1 MGENEIDRILAD
13 MVTGEDISAEDR
25 QRLERWKQHSGK
37 NLCFEKDIQEL
48 AHSGSGLKSR
58 SDRMIVFKQ
67 VERAVKQRRRIRFI
81 QRLAVAAGIALLVS
95 VTAYIILPKNRAVE
109 PVQMATGI
117 MPGAPRAELVLP
129 QGQIVHL
136 DTTTKVVPIANT
148 MTQVM
153 SYQNTLIY
161 DSEDEGKQVEYHTI
175 RVPRGGEYNLQL
187 SDNTK
192 VYLNAGSSLRYPVRF
207 TGDKRE
213 VVLIGEGY
221 FEVAKDSTKPFI
233 VKAGNIDVRVLGTAF
248 NVNAYPDEECISTTL
263 VEGKVQVDYGTE
275 RQFMQPGTRLVY
287 DKSNEHAEVNVVDVE
302 MYTSWKDGYYYF
314 KRETLDNIMDVLSR
328 WYDLNIFYQ
337 NPDLKRLEF
346 GGRLKRYEDIDYLL
360 QKMEETEDVKFI
372 IKGNSITVKRK
383 TD

>member
-13 MVTGEDISAEDR
+13 MVTGENISAEDR
-25 QRLERWKQHSGK
+25 QQLERWKRRSGK
-37 NLCFEKDIQEL
+37 NPCFEKEIQEL

-67 VERAVKQRRRIRFI
+67 VERAVKQRRRSRFI
-81 QRLAVAAGIALLVS
+81 QRLAVAAGVVLLVS

-117 MPGAPRAELVLP
+117 IPGAPRAELVLP
-129 QGQIVHL
+129 EGQIVHL

-233 VKAGNIDVRVLGTAF
+233 VKAGNIDVRVLGTEF
-248 NVNAYPDEECISTTL
+248 NVNAYPDEACISTTL

-287 DKSNEHAEVNVVDVE
+287 DKSDGHAEISAVDVE
-302 MYTSWKDGYYYF
+302 VYTSWKDGYYYF
-314 KRETLDNIMDVLSR
+314 KRETLENIMDVLSR
-328 WYDLNIFYQ
+328 WYDLNVFFQ
-337 NPDLKRLEF
+337 NLDLKSVEF
-346 GGRLKRYEDIDYLL
+346 GGRLKRYEDINYLL
-360 QKMEETEDVKFI
+360 RKMEETEDVEFI

>member
-58 SDRMIVFKQ
+58 SDRMIVFRQ
-67 VERAVKQRRRIRFI
+67 VERAVKQRRRSRFI
-81 QRLAVAAGIALLVS
+81 QRLAVAAGVALLVS

-153 SYQNTLIY
+153 SYRNTLIY

-287 DKSNEHAEVNVVDVE
+287 DKSDGHAEISAVDVE
-302 MYTSWKDGYYYF
+302 VYTSWKDGYYYF
-314 KRETLDNIMDVLSR
+314 KRETLENIMDVLSR
-328 WYDLNIFYQ
+328 WYDLNVFFQ
-337 NPDLKRLEF
+337 NLDLKSVEF
-346 GGRLKRYEDIDYLL
+346 GGRLKRYEDINYLL
-360 QKMEETEDVKFI
+360 RKMEETEDVEFI

>member
-13 MVTGEDISAEDR
+13 VMTGENISAKDR
-25 QRLERWKQHSGK
+25 QQLERWKQRSGK
-37 NLCFEKDIQEL
+37 NPCFEKEIHEL

-58 SDRMIVFKQ
+58 SDRRIVFRQ
-67 VERAVKQRRRIRFI
+67 VERAVKQRRRNRFI
-81 QRLAVAAGIALLVS
+81 QRFAVAAGVVLLVS
-95 VTAYIILPKNRAVE
+95 VTAYIILPKNHAVE

-117 MPGAPRAELVLP
+117 IPGAPRAELVLP
-129 QGQIVHL
+129 EGQIVHL

-148 MTQVM
+148 MAQVM

-161 DSEDEGKQVEYHTI
+161 DSGDEGKQVEYHTI

-233 VKAGNIDVRVLGTAF
+233 VKAGNIDVRVMGTAF
-248 NVNAYPDEECISTTL
+248 NVNAYPDEACISTTL

-275 RQFMQPGTRLVY
+275 RQIMQPGTRLVY
-287 DKSNEHAEVNVVDVE
+287 ARSGGRAEISAVDVE
-302 MYTSWKDGYYYF
+302 VYTSWKDGYYYF
-314 KRETLDNIMDVLSR
+314 KQETLENIMDVLSR
-328 WYDLNIFYQ
+328 WYDLNVFYQ
-337 NPDLKRLEF
+337 NADLKRVEF
-346 GGRLKRYEDIDYLL
+346 GGRLKRYEDINYLL
-360 QKMEETEDVKFI
+360 RKMEETEDVEFI

>member
-13 MVTGEDISAEDR
+13 VVTGEDISAEDR
-25 QRLERWKQHSGK
+25 QRLERWKQHSGN

-58 SDRMIVFKQ
+58 SDRMIVFRQ
-67 VERAVKQRRRIRFI
+67 VERAVKQRRRSRFI
-81 QRLAVAAGIALLVS
+81 QRLTVAAGVALLVGA
-95 VTAYIILPKNRAVE
+95 TAYIVLPKNRAVE

-129 QGQIVHL
+129 EGQIVQL

-153 SYQNTLIY
+153 SYRNTLIY

-275 RQFMQPGTRLVY
+275 RQFLQPGTRLVY
-287 DKSNEHAEVNVVDVE
+287 DKSDGHAEISAVDVE
-302 MYTSWKDGYYYF
+302 VYTSWKDGYYYF
-314 KRETLDNIMDVLSR
+314 KRETLENIMDVLGR
-328 WYDLNIFYQ
+328 WYDLRVFYQ
-337 NPDLKRLEF
+337 NIDLKSVEF
-346 GGRLKRYEDIDYLL
+346 GGRLKRYEDINYLL
-360 QKMEETEDVKFI
+360 RKMEETEDVEFI

>member
-13 MVTGEDISAEDR
+13 VVTGENISAEDR

-58 SDRMIVFKQ
+58 SDRMIVFRQ
-67 VERAVKQRRRIRFI
+67 VERAVKQRRRSRFI
-81 QRLAVAAGIALLVS
+81 QRLAVAAGVALLVS

-129 QGQIVHL
+129 QGQIIHL
-136 DTTTKVVPIANT
+136 DTTTKVVPIANA

-233 VKAGNIDVRVLGTAF
+233 VKAGNIDVRVQGTAF

-275 RQFMQPGTRLVY
+275 RQFLQPGTRLVY
-287 DKSNEHAEVNVVDVE
+287 DKSDGHAVISAVDVE
-302 MYTSWKDGYYYF
+302 VYTSWKDGYYYF
-314 KRETLDNIMDVLSR
+314 KRETLENIMDVLGR
-328 WYDLNIFYQ
+328 WYDLRVFYQ
-337 NPDLKRLEF
+337 NLDLKSVEF
-346 GGRLKRYEDIDYLL
+346 GGRLKRYEDINYLL
-360 QKMEETEDVKFI
+360 RKMEETEDVEFI

>member
-13 MVTGEDISAEDR
+13 MVTGENISAEDR
-25 QRLERWKQHSGK
+25 QQLERWKRRSGK
-37 NLCFEKDIQEL
+37 NPCFEKEIQEL

-67 VERAVKQRRRIRFI
+67 VERAVKQRRRSRFI
-81 QRLAVAAGIALLVS
+81 QRLAVAAGVALLVS

-117 MPGAPRAELVLP
+117 MPGAPRAELELP
-129 QGQIVHL
+129 EGQIVHL

-153 SYQNTLIY
+153 SYRNTLIY

-248 NVNAYPDEECISTTL
+248 NVNAYPDEACISTTL

-287 DKSNEHAEVNVVDVE
+287 DKSDGHAEISAVDVE
-302 MYTSWKDGYYYF
+302 VYTSWKDGYYYF
-314 KRETLDNIMDVLSR
+314 KRETLENIMDVLSR
-328 WYDLNIFYQ
+328 WYDLNVFYQ
-337 NPDLKRLEF
+337 NLDLKSVEF
-346 GGRLKRYEDIDYLL
+346 GGRLKRYEDINYLL
-360 QKMEETEDVKFI
+360 RKMEETEDVEFI

>member
-13 MVTGEDISAEDR
+13 VVTGENISAEDR

-58 SDRMIVFKQ
+58 SDRMIVFRQ
-67 VERAVKQRRRIRFI
+67 VERAVKQRRRSRFI
-81 QRLAVAAGIALLVS
+81 QRLAVAAGVALLVS
-95 VTAYIILPKNRAVE
+95 VTAYIILPKNRAVG

-233 VKAGNIDVRVLGTAF
+233 VKAGNIDVRVLGTEF

-275 RQFMQPGTRLVY
+275 RQFLQPGTRLVY
-287 DKSNEHAEVNVVDVE
+287 DRSDGHAEISAVDVE
-302 MYTSWKDGYYYF
+302 VYTSWKDGYYYF
-314 KRETLDNIMDVLSR
+314 KRETLENIMDVLSR
-328 WYDLNIFYQ
+328 WYDLNVFYQ
-337 NPDLKRLEF
+337 NLDLKSVEF
-346 GGRLKRYEDIDYLL
+346 GGRLKRYEDINYLL
-360 QKMEETEDVKFI
+360 RKMEETEDVEFI